1 MVDKMAELR
10 AAERAVTKAAW
21 TAETTVALLEKRM
34 AAQKV
39 ANLAALKAALM
50 AETTV
55 EPLAAPKVDS
65 MAAC

>member
-1 MVDKMAELR
+1 MVDKMAEWR

-21 TAETTVALLEKRM
+21 TAETTVASSVHRM

-39 ANLAALKAALM
+39 VNSAALKAALM